1 MSSLNQLKDNRNRYK
16 GRLNTAKSKLRNRIN
31 ILKREGKSNNN
42 MKSNNTIRQFLKHHK
57 HYKNLVQKY
66 KGLIT
71 QKEQAELE
79 QLERDANNA
88 VQKINEPNN
97 VSPELKQQLNQFAVH
112 KKYVNNVSNV
122 LAGKR
127 TSKRKKIR
135 QRRNRRGQQNSR
147 GQQNRRGQ
155 QRATQNAN
163 KRNINNSCR
172 QRSIN
177 GACIL
182 GGIGTGAAI
191 GGIPGACVGGV
202 CGAAAAVGRRFMG
215 GKTRKKKRK
224 QKKRTR
230 KKYKR

>member
-42 MKSNNTIRQFLKHHK
+42 VKSNNTIRQFLKHHK

-66 KGLIT
+66 EGLIT

-127 TSKRKKIR
+127 TKKRKNIR
-135 QRRNRRGQQNSR
+135 QRR
-147 GQQNRRGQ
+147 NRRGQ

-163 KRNINNSCR
+163 KRNINNSCQ